1 MTMAQ
6 TTRAGLNDS
15 GKEGAT
21 RIFTRGALHYSQGQ
35 RTSRHAHYAWK
46 IHVGIDAPVWLEST
60 STCIRARD
68 GARVIIVPPG
78 VEHSTGA
85 VGWSTALFLAPGTR
99 GTPWRAISG
108 ASAMGGAAAGRIVQ
122 ACRELYA
129 VKREATPDVAA
140 ELARLVFHG
149 NAAVLT
155 IDARVENA
163 LELLRQDTGIALPE
177 LARRTGISL
186 DRLSRLTTRHTGLHL
201 RRHVLWNRV
210 IRLLVASARHG
221 TIAAAALAAGFS
233 DHAHA
238 TRTCRQFLG
247 RSPSDFATPPDAICA
262 W

>member
-186 DRLSRLTTRHTGLHL
+186 DRLSRLTTRHT
-201 RRHVLWNRV
+201 R
-210 IRLLVASARHG
+210 VASTPACALEPSHP
-221 TIAAAALAAGFS
+221 IAGRQRT
-233 DHAHA
+233 
-238 TRTCRQFLG
+238 TRDDCSCGSGRWVLGPCTCNADVSSVSGSL
-247 RSPSDFATPPDAICA
+247 PL
-262 W
+262 